1 MIQKRRK
8 RSKKWLWW
16 VIFVVLLVV
25 AGVVVYL
32 VWDGYFRE
40 DKPVKGPEE
49 GATSV
54 VTGADDGKVEKPQD
68 EETVRN
74 EDVEGPV
81 QYEGED
87 PNLEEGLTGVVT
99 YAGVTDGKLMVRVNI
114 DQYLDSGSCELVLM
128 SANATVYNMA
138 AGIVGSA
145 STASCAGFDVPV
157 SELPSGKLQIIVY
170 LNANGKTGEIKGET
184 NI

>member
-8 RSKKWLWW
+8 RNRKWLWGL
-16 VIFVVLLVV
+16 VFVVLLAV
-25 AGVVVYL
+25 AGVIIYL

-40 DKPVKGPEE
+40 DEPVRESGE
-49 GATSV
+49 GVASV
-54 VTGADDGKVEKPQD
+54 VVEVDDDEMKKKPD
-68 EETVRN
+68 EEVARN
-74 EDVEGPV
+74 EDIEGPV
-81 QYEGED
+81 QYEGGD

-128 SANATVYNMA
+128 NGGVTVYNMMVE
-138 AGIVGSA
+138 IVGSA
-145 STASCAGFDVPV
+145 STASCAGFDVPTNG
-157 SELPSGKLQIIVY
+157 LPSGKLQIVVY
-170 LNANGKTGEIKGET
+170 LSANGKTGEIKGET